1 MTPLTLTVVPGQYS
15 VAHMP
20 SDSTIPGWV
29 QQGEFWSVSHTRFEL
44 SLVCQS
50 QFVPFDVTAE
60 PDWTLLRLEG
70 PFEFS
75 LVGILT
81 SVLDPLRD
89 AGVSI
94 LAISTHDTDYVLVK
108 EIQFTTALQALET
121 SGHQI
126 RSEN

>member
-15 VAHMP
+15 VARLP
-20 SDSTIPGWV
+20 SDSPIPSWV

-60 PDWTLLRLEG
+60 PDWALFRLEG

-75 LVGILT
+75 LVGILA

-89 AGVSI
+89 AGVSVI
-94 LAISTHDTDYVLVK
+94 TISTHDTDYVLVK
-108 EIQFTTALQALET
+108 QVQFVATVEALEAV
-121 SGHQI
+121 GHQV
-126 RSEN
+126 RS